1 MGCLKYGVCFSGVD
15 AGRTGAAAPIE
26 RSAASQAL
34 GISACHIAE
43 NTHIKAHFGPTSVA
57 CRAAKKSRV
66 FFCSFSCNFG

>member
-1 MGCLKYGVCFSGVD
+1 MLQL
-15 AGRTGAAAPIE
+15 PIE

-57 CRAAKKSRV
+57 CRAAKKKPS
-66 FFCSFSCNFG
+66 FFLQFFLQFWLISSLDIS